1 MGKVELMQEKI
12 SQQRKLPKEI
22 KEKLNI
28 ITFENLLI
36 SIFVMIYMIAVNLLF
51 FNEPETIFSTS
62 IKVSAITLAV
72 LDVVLF
78 EIAYRKENTT
88 LAIHGIELLCFSL
101 FVLLIPYIYFYLNP
115 VIIEIVMLASIFLSI
130 YYVGKTMLIHIVEN
144 KKYINN
150 LSDVFE
156 ILQDDSENESYL
168 DEYDFSEEEIASE
181 IQELNQKIK
190 EEEKDLKSRKS
201 KSN

>member
-36 SIFVMIYMIAVNLLF
+36 SILVMIYMIAVNLLF
-51 FNEPETIFSTS
+51 FNETEIIFSTS

-72 LDVVLF
+72 LDIVLF
-78 EIAYRKENTT
+78 EIAYRKENAT

-115 VIIEIVMLASIFLSI
+115 VIIRIVMLSAIFFSI
-130 YYVGKTMLIHIVEN
+130 YYVGKAMLIHVFEN

-150 LSDVFE
+150 LSDVLE
-156 ILQDDSENESYL
+156 ILQDDTENESYL
-168 DEYDFSEEEIASE
+168 DEYDFSEEEITSE
-181 IQELNQKIK
+181 IQKLNQKNK
-190 EEEKDLKSRKS
+190 EEQKDLKSKKTKS
-201 KSN
+201 E

>member
-101 FVLLIPYIYFYLNP
+101 FILSIPYIYFYLNP

-130 YYVGKTMLIHIVEN
+130 YYVGKSMLIHIVEN

-150 LSDVFE
+150 LSDVLE
-156 ILQDDSENESYL
+156 ILQDDTENKSYL
-168 DEYDFSEEEIASE
+168 DEYDFSEEEIVSE